1 MKPCY
6 RKSSESLCPSGV
18 QKARAEDR
26 GWVVVV
32 QGYELDGRKSRGH
45 SQQSGDVSL
54 NEGTRRAAGPGQ
66 SGAATCKA
74 GISGTIL

>member
-1 MKPCY
+1 MKTSVGRCCT
-6 RKSSESLCPSGV
+6 RVRAGCSE
-18 QKARAEDR
+18 A
-26 GWVVVV
+26 
-32 QGYELDGRKSRGH
+32 DGRKSRGH

-54 NEGTRRAAGPGQ
+54 NEGTRRATGPGQ